1 MGAERVRD
9 DESTMAETT
18 SAKAAKLVAQWK
30 EYLRRLGALNPG
42 AMAPLPKLV
51 QE

>member
-9 DESTMAETT
+9 DGATTTETPP
-18 SAKAAKLVAQWK
+18 AKAAQLVAQWK
-30 EYLRRLGALNPG
+30 EYLRRLGALAPG
-42 AMAPLPKLV
+42 PMAPLPKLV